1 MTLMT
6 LVTLQKGFTAVIYIC
21 FVFQA
26 VSIINLLVLTEFQHA
41 GGQQAMQRHTQS
53 TNPFM

>member
-26 VSIINLLVLTEFQHA
+26 VSIINLLLLTEFQHA